1 MKTLLRLAFAL
12 MLLLPCMHLKASNPK
27 PQLSP
32 KAQDFAKSLGKNERI
47 IREYQMPD
55 GRQIVLF
62 SSGAFEPFSKQ
73 SSSGD
78 MRNQLNGFVS
88 FALAD
93 LTRGKFAELA
103 VVDTRPMWHGTG
115 IPVQDEQSYKQ
126 AIEETLTTSF
136 CKAQDSHIRIT
147 AYYGGISTEECL
159 WLSAKDSII
168 SGIGSTSK
176 YREAIAGLSEE
187 STSQGEPTPL
197 VFGYLHGFTLADGLT
212 YYKHSSYDYSSGE
225 PTHEGTGIFLDP
237 SLDGY
242 NGPLPRAL
250 MYSTDLKDFE
260 NAYDL
265 VNNLEKKLPESLAS
279 YRVGPSYRELRG
291 KATKGKALLE
301 EPKLPW
307 KALTWRPLAQ
317 RKVRT
322 IKEYLKAG
330 YSKLGE

>member
-12 MLLLPCMHLKASNPK
+12 MLLLPCMHLKASTPQS
-27 PQLSP
+27 QLSP
-32 KAQDFAKSLGKNERI
+32 KAQNFAKSLGKHERI
-47 IREYQMPD
+47 LREYQMPD
-55 GRQIVLF
+55 GRHLVLF

-73 SSSGD
+73 TSSED
-78 MRNQLNGFVS
+78 MIDQLNGFVS

-103 VVDTRPMWHGTG
+103 VVDTRPMWGGTR
-115 IPVQDEQSYKQ
+115 ISVQDEQSYKQ

-136 CKAQDSHIRIT
+136 CNAQDSHIRIT
-147 AYYGGISTEECL
+147 AYYGGIDIEECL

-168 SGIGSTSK
+168 SGIGSTLK
-176 YREAIAGLSEE
+176 YRQAIAGLAEE
-187 STSQGEPTPL
+187 NTYAGEPTPL
-197 VFGYLHGFTLADGLT
+197 EFGYLYDFTLADGLT
-212 YYKHSSYDYSSGE
+212 YYKYSSYDYSSGE
-225 PTHEGTGIFLDP
+225 PTHEDTGIFLDP

-250 MYSTDLKDFE
+250 MFSTDLKDFE

-265 VNNLEKKLPESLAS
+265 ANNLEKKLPESLAS
-279 YRVGPSYRELRG
+279 YRVGPSYRELRSN
-291 KATKGKALLE
+291 ATKGKALLE

-307 KALTWRPLAQ
+307 KALTWKPLAQ

-330 YSKLGE
+330 YSKTGE